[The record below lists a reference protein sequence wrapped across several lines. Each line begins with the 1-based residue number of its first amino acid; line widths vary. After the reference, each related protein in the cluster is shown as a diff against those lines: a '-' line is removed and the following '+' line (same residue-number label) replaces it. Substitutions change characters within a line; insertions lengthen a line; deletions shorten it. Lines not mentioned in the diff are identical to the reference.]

1 MRTANDCAVRPEPL
15 SKSLKVRCLPG
26 GGGSAVVTHGVPLKL
41 FDQLF
46 KVYDWS
52 VLGLSLGFSI
62 PLGHPRG
69 IGIMRPFL

>member
-1 MRTANDCAVRPEPL
+1 MRTANDSAVRPEPL
-15 SKSLKVRCLPG
+15 SKSLNVLCLPG
-26 GGGSAVVTHGVPLKL
+26 GRGSAAVTNGAPLNL
-41 FDQLF
+41 FDELF

-62 PLGHPRG
+62 PQRHPRG